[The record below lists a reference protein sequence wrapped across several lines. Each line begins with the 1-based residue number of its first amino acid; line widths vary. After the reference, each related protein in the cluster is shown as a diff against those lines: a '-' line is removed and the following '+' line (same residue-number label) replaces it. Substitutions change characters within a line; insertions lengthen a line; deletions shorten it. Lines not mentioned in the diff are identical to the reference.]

1 MVRKKLVLNACG
13 VKSLGGVKLFV
24 KAFELLVESGAEVIV
39 LYSEEEFYNELKNQ
53 SLENE
58 LITFI
63 KLTDKRYLH
72 PFLVLIMNTKQRKLI
87 ESYDA
92 VIHFGN
98 FGFKTKNKSLV
109 LLQNVLPFVQQNLKN
124 VILKYFIN
132 RSIKFSEYVIVQL
145 KHMNEII
152 EKKYRDKIIEI
163 GEIEEVIVDASNK
176 SGKIVFFGSAIPNKN
191 FDFMVKALQ
200 TISQDSTIT
209 VINPPKNIK
218 EFNCVYTET
227 HDQTLSVISENEIYF
242 HASEH
247 ETVGLPI
254 YEAQNLGLKIIIPKR
269 PYSDYFNYENVFFY
283 EYKNIDSAL
292 QKIEEAKNLKLKH
305 SKALLYNENWSKIL
319 EYV

>member
-24 KAFELLVESGAEVIV
+24 EAFELLVESGAEIIV

-72 PFLVLIMNTKQRKLI
+72 PFLMLITNFKQRKLI

-124 VILKYFIN
+124 VLLKYFIN

-145 KHMNEII
+145 KHMNKII

-163 GEIEEVIVDASNK
+163 GEIEEVIVNASNK
-176 SGKIVFFGSAIPNKN
+176 SGKIVFFGSDVPNKN
-191 FDFMVKALQ
+191 YDFMVKALQ
-200 TISQDSTIT
+200 TISQNSTIT

-227 HDQTLSVISENEIYF
+227 QDQTLSVISENEIYL

-269 PYSDYFNYENVFFY
+269 PYSDYFKYENVFFY

-319 EYV
+319 EYI

>member
-24 KAFELLVESGAEVIV
+24 EAFELLVESGAEVIV

-72 PFLVLIMNTKQRKLI
+72 PFLVLITNIEQRKLI

-124 VILKYFIN
+124 VLLRYFIN

-145 KHMNEII
+145 KHMNKII

-176 SGKIVFFGSAIPNKN
+176 SGKIVFFGSDIPNKN
-191 FDFMVKALQ
+191 YDFMVKALQ
-200 TISQDSTIT
+200 TISQNSTIT

-227 HDQTLSVISENEIYF
+227 QDQTLSVISENEIYL

-269 PYSDYFNYENVFFY
+269 PYSDYFKYENVFFY
-283 EYKNIDSAL
+283 EYKNIDSAV

>member
-24 KAFELLVESGAEVIV
+24 EAFELLVESGAEVIV

-72 PFLVLIMNTKQRKLI
+72 PFLVLITNTEQRKLI

-124 VILKYFIN
+124 VLLKYFIN

-145 KHMNEII
+145 KHMNKII

-176 SGKIVFFGSAIPNKN
+176 SGKIVFFGSDVPNKN
-191 FDFMVKALQ
+191 YDFMVKALQ
-200 TISQDSTIT
+200 TISQNSTIT

-227 HDQTLSVISENEIYF
+227 QDQTLSVISENEIYL

-269 PYSDYFNYENVFFY
+269 PYSDYFKYENVFFY

-319 EYV
+319 EYI

>member
-24 KAFELLVESGAEVIV
+24 EAFELLVESGAEIVV

-72 PFLVLIMNTKQRKLI
+72 PFLVLITNIKQRKLI
-87 ESYDA
+87 ESSDA

-124 VILKYFIN
+124 VLLKYFIN

-145 KHMNEII
+145 KHMNKII

-163 GEIEEVIVDASNK
+163 GEIEEVIVNASNK
-176 SGKIVFFGSAIPNKN
+176 SGKIVFFGSDVPNKN
-191 FDFMVKALQ
+191 YDFMVKALQ
-200 TISQDSTIT
+200 TISQNSTIT

-227 HDQTLSVISENEIYF
+227 QDQTLSVISENEIYL

-269 PYSDYFNYENVFFY
+269 PYSDYFKYENVFFY

-319 EYV
+319 EYI

>member
-24 KAFELLVESGAEVIV
+24 EAFELLVESGAEVIV

-72 PFLVLIMNTKQRKLI
+72 PFLVLITNIKQRKLI

-124 VILKYFIN
+124 VLLKYFIN
-132 RSIKFSEYVIVQL
+132 RSIKFSEYVT
-145 KHMNEII
+145 K
-152 EKKYRDKIIEI
+152 
-163 GEIEEVIVDASNK
+163 
-176 SGKIVFFGSAIPNKN
+176 
-191 FDFMVKALQ
+191 
-200 TISQDSTIT
+200 T
-209 VINPPKNIK
+209 
-218 EFNCVYTET
+218 
-227 HDQTLSVISENEIYF
+227 
-242 HASEH
+242 
-247 ETVGLPI
+247 
-254 YEAQNLGLKIIIPKR
+254 
-269 PYSDYFNYENVFFY
+269 
-283 EYKNIDSAL
+283 
-292 QKIEEAKNLKLKH
+292 
-305 SKALLYNENWSKIL
+305 
-319 EYV
+319 

>member
-24 KAFELLVESGAEVIV
+24 EAFELLVESGAEVIV

-72 PFLVLIMNTKQRKLI
+72 PFLVLITNIKQRKLI

-124 VILKYFIN
+124 VLLKYFIN

-163 GEIEEVIVDASNK
+163 GEIEEVIVNASNK
-176 SGKIVFFGSAIPNKN
+176 SGKIVFFGSDIPNKN
-191 FDFMVKALQ
+191 YDFMVKALQ
-200 TISQDSTIT
+200 TISQNSTIT

-227 HDQTLSVISENEIYF
+227 QDQTLSVISENEIYL

-269 PYSDYFNYENVFFY
+269 PYSDYFKYENVFFY
-283 EYKNIDSAL
+283 EYKNIDSAV

-319 EYV
+319 EYI

>member
-24 KAFELLVESGAEVIV
+24 EAFELIVESGAEVIV

-72 PFLVLIMNTKQRKLI
+72 PFLVLITNIKQRKLI

-124 VILKYFIN
+124 VLLKYFIN

-145 KHMNEII
+145 KHMNKII

-163 GEIEEVIVDASNK
+163 GEIEEVIVNASNK
-176 SGKIVFFGSAIPNKN
+176 SGKIVFFGSDVPNKN
-191 FDFMVKALQ
+191 YDFMVKALQ
-200 TISQDSTIT
+200 TISQNSTIT

-227 HDQTLSVISENEIYF
+227 QDQTLSVISENEIYF

-269 PYSDYFNYENVFFY
+269 PYSDYFKYENVFFY
-283 EYKNIDSAL
+283 EYKNIDSAVK
-292 QKIEEAKNLKLKH
+292 KIEEAKNLKLKH

-319 EYV
+319 EYI

>member
-24 KAFELLVESGAEVIV
+24 EAFELLVESGAEVIV

-72 PFLVLIMNTKQRKLI
+72 PFLVLITNIKQRKLI

-124 VILKYFIN
+124 VLLKYFIN

-176 SGKIVFFGSAIPNKN
+176 SGKIVFFGSDIPNKN
-191 FDFMVKALQ
+191 YDFMVKALQ
-200 TISQDSTIT
+200 TISQNSTIT

-227 HDQTLSVISENEIYF
+227 QDQTLSVISENEIYL

-269 PYSDYFNYENVFFY
+269 PYSDYFKYENVFFY
-283 EYKNIDSAL
+283 EYKNINSAV

-319 EYV
+319 EYI

>member
-1 MVRKKLVLNACG
+1 
-13 VKSLGGVKLFV
+13 
-24 KAFELLVESGAEVIV
+24 
-39 LYSEEEFYNELKNQ
+39 
-53 SLENE
+53 
-58 LITFI
+58 
-63 KLTDKRYLH
+63 
-72 PFLVLIMNTKQRKLI
+72 MNTKQRKLI

-227 HDQTLSVISENEIYF
+227 QDQTLSVISENEIYL
-242 HASEH
+242 HASEY

-283 EYKNIDSAL
+283 EYKNIESAV

-319 EYV
+319 EYI

>member
-24 KAFELLVESGAEVIV
+24 EAFELLVESGAEIVV

-72 PFLVLIMNTKQRKLI
+72 PFLVLITNTEQRKLI

-124 VILKYFIN
+124 ILLKYFIN

-176 SGKIVFFGSAIPNKN
+176 SGKIVFFGSDIPNKN
-191 FDFMVKALQ
+191 YDFMVKALK
-200 TISQDSTIT
+200 TISLNSTIT

-227 HDQTLSVISENEIYF
+227 QDQTLSVVSENEIYL

-269 PYSDYFNYENVFFY
+269 PYSDYFKYENVFFY
-283 EYKNIDSAL
+283 EYKNIDSAV

>member
-24 KAFELLVESGAEVIV
+24 EAFELLVESGAEVIV

-72 PFLVLIMNTKQRKLI
+72 PFLVLITNIKQRKLI

-124 VILKYFIN
+124 VLLKYFIN

-145 KHMNEII
+145 KHMNEFI
-152 EKKYRDKIIEI
+152 EKKYKDKIIEI

-176 SGKIVFFGSAIPNKN
+176 SGKIVFFGSEIPNKN
-191 FDFMVKALQ
+191 YDFMVKTLQ
-200 TISQDSTIT
+200 TISQNYTIT

-227 HDQTLSVISENEIYF
+227 QDQTLSVISENEIYI

-269 PYSDYFNYENVFFY
+269 PYSDYFKYENVFFY
-283 EYKNIDSAL
+283 EYKNIDSAV

-319 EYV
+319 EYI

>member
-24 KAFELLVESGAEVIV
+24 EAFELLVESGAEIVV

-72 PFLVLIMNTKQRKLI
+72 PFLVLITNIEQRKLI

-124 VILKYFIN
+124 VLLKYFIN

-176 SGKIVFFGSAIPNKN
+176 SGKIVFFGSDIPNKN
-191 FDFMVKALQ
+191 YDFMVKALK
-200 TISQDSTIT
+200 TISLNSTIT

-227 HDQTLSVISENEIYF
+227 QDQTLSVISENEIYL

-269 PYSDYFNYENVFFY
+269 PYSDYFKYENVFFY
-283 EYKNIDSAL
+283 EYKNIDSAV

-319 EYV
+319 EYI

>member
-24 KAFELLVESGAEVIV
+24 EAFELLVESGAEIIV

-72 PFLVLIMNTKQRKLI
+72 PFLVLITNIKQRKLI

-124 VILKYFIN
+124 VLLKYFIN

-145 KHMNEII
+145 KHMNKII

-176 SGKIVFFGSAIPNKN
+176 SGKIVFFGSDVPNKN
-191 FDFMVKALQ
+191 YDFMVKALQ
-200 TISQDSTIT
+200 TISQNSTIT

-227 HDQTLSVISENEIYF
+227 QDQTLSVISENEIYL

-269 PYSDYFNYENVFFY
+269 PYSDYFKYENVFFY

-319 EYV
+319 EYI

>member
-24 KAFELLVESGAEVIV
+24 EAFELLIESGAEVIV

-72 PFLVLIMNTKQRKLI
+72 PFLVLITNIKQRKLI

-124 VILKYFIN
+124 VLLKYFIN

-163 GEIEEVIVDASNK
+163 GEIEEVIIDANNK
-176 SGKIVFFGSAIPNKN
+176 SGKIVFFGSDIPNKN
-191 FDFMVKALQ
+191 YDFMVRALQ
-200 TISQDSTIT
+200 TISQNSTIT

-227 HDQTLSVISENEIYF
+227 QDQTLSVISENEIYL

-269 PYSDYFNYENVFFY
+269 PYSDYFKYENVFFY
-283 EYKNIDSAL
+283 EYKNIDSAV

-305 SKALLYNENWSKIL
+305 LKALLYNENWSKIL
-319 EYV
+319 EYI

>member
-24 KAFELLVESGAEVIV
+24 EAFELLVESGAEVIV

-72 PFLVLIMNTKQRKLI
+72 PFLVLITNIKQRKLI

-124 VILKYFIN
+124 VLLKYFIN

-145 KHMNEII
+145 KHMNKII

-176 SGKIVFFGSAIPNKN
+176 SGKIVFFGSDIPNKN
-191 FDFMVKALQ
+191 YDFMVKALK
-200 TISQDSTIT
+200 TISQNSTIT

-227 HDQTLSVISENEIYF
+227 QDQTLSVISENEIYL

-269 PYSDYFNYENVFFY
+269 PYSDYFKYENVFFY

>member
-24 KAFELLVESGAEVIV
+24 EAFELLVESGAEVIV

-72 PFLVLIMNTKQRKLI
+72 PFLVLITNIKQRKLI

-124 VILKYFIN
+124 VLLKYFIN

-145 KHMNEII
+145 KHMNEFI
-152 EKKYRDKIIEI
+152 EKKYKDKIIEI

-176 SGKIVFFGSAIPNKN
+176 SGKIVFFGSEIPNKN
-191 FDFMVKALQ
+191 YDFMVKTLQ
-200 TISQDSTIT
+200 TISKNYTIT

-227 HDQTLSVISENEIYF
+227 QDQTLSVISENEIYI

-269 PYSDYFNYENVFFY
+269 PYSDYFKYENVFFY

-319 EYV
+319 EYI

>member
-24 KAFELLVESGAEVIV
+24 EAFELLVESGAEVIV

-72 PFLVLIMNTKQRKLI
+72 PFLLLITNNKQRKLI

-124 VILKYFIN
+124 VLLKYFIN
-132 RSIKFSEYVIVQL
+132 RSIRFSEYVIVQL

-176 SGKIVFFGSAIPNKN
+176 SGKIVFFGSDIPNKN
-191 FDFMVKALQ
+191 YDFMVKALK
-200 TISQDSTIT
+200 TISLNSTIT

-227 HDQTLSVISENEIYF
+227 QDQTLSVISENEIYL

-269 PYSDYFNYENVFFY
+269 PYSDYFKYENVFFY

-292 QKIEEAKNLKLKH
+292 QKIEEAKNFKLKH

-319 EYV
+319 EYI

>member
-24 KAFELLVESGAEVIV
+24 EAFELLVESGAEVIV

-53 SLENE
+53 SLEND

-72 PFLVLIMNTKQRKLI
+72 PFLVLITNIEQRKLI

-124 VILKYFIN
+124 VLLKYFIN

-145 KHMNEII
+145 KHMNKII

-163 GEIEEVIVDASNK
+163 GEIEEVIVNASNK
-176 SGKIVFFGSAIPNKN
+176 SGKIVFFGSDVPNKN
-191 FDFMVKALQ
+191 YDFMVKALQ
-200 TISQDSTIT
+200 TISQNSTIT

-227 HDQTLSVISENEIYF
+227 QDQTLSVISENEIYL

-269 PYSDYFNYENVFFY
+269 PYSDYFKYENVFFY
-283 EYKNIDSAL
+283 EYKNIDSAV

>member
-24 KAFELLVESGAEVIV
+24 EAFELLVESGAEVIV

-72 PFLVLIMNTKQRKLI
+72 PFLVLITNSKQRKLI
-87 ESYDA
+87 ESNDA

-124 VILKYFIN
+124 VLLKYFIN

-176 SGKIVFFGSAIPNKN
+176 SGKIVFFGSDIPNKN
-191 FDFMVKALQ
+191 YDFMVKALQ
-200 TISQDSTIT
+200 TISQNSTIT

-227 HDQTLSVISENEIYF
+227 QDQTLSVISENEIYL

-269 PYSDYFNYENVFFY
+269 PYSKYFKYENVFFY
-283 EYKNIDSAL
+283 EYKNIESVV

-319 EYV
+319 EYI

>member
-24 KAFELLVESGAEVIV
+24 EAFELLVESGAEVIV

-72 PFLVLIMNTKQRKLI
+72 PFLVLITNIKQRKLI

-124 VILKYFIN
+124 VLLKYFIN

-176 SGKIVFFGSAIPNKN
+176 SGKIVFFGSDVPNKN
-191 FDFMVKALQ
+191 YDFMVKALQ
-200 TISQDSTIT
+200 TISQNSTIT

-227 HDQTLSVISENEIYF
+227 QDQTLSVISENEIYL

-269 PYSDYFNYENVFFY
+269 PYSDYFQYENVFFY
-283 EYKNIDSAL
+283 EYKNINSAV
-292 QKIEEAKNLKLKH
+292 QKIEEAKKLKLKH

-319 EYV
+319 DYV

>member
-24 KAFELLVESGAEVIV
+24 EAFELLVESGAEIVV

-124 VILKYFIN
+124 ILLKYFIN

-176 SGKIVFFGSAIPNKN
+176 SGKIVFFGSDIPNKN
-191 FDFMVKALQ
+191 YDFMVKALQ
-200 TISQDSTIT
+200 TISQNSTIT

-227 HDQTLSVISENEIYF
+227 QDQTLSVISENEIYL

-269 PYSDYFNYENVFFY
+269 PYSDYFKYENVFFY
-283 EYKNIDSAL
+283 EYKNIDSAV

>member
-24 KAFELLVESGAEVIV
+24 EAFELLVESGAEVIV
-39 LYSEEEFYNELKNQ
+39 LYSEEEFYNDLKNQ

-72 PFLVLIMNTKQRKLI
+72 PFLVLITNIKQRKLI

-124 VILKYFIN
+124 VLLKYFIN

-145 KHMNEII
+145 KHMNEFI
-152 EKKYRDKIIEI
+152 EKKYKDKIIEI

-176 SGKIVFFGSAIPNKN
+176 SGKIVFFGSEIPNKN
-191 FDFMVKALQ
+191 YDFMVKTLQ
-200 TISQDSTIT
+200 TISQNYTIT

-227 HDQTLSVISENEIYF
+227 QDQTLSVISENEIYI

-269 PYSDYFNYENVFFY
+269 PYSDYFKYENVFFY
-283 EYKNIDSAL
+283 EYKNIDSAV

-319 EYV
+319 EYI

>member
-24 KAFELLVESGAEVIV
+24 EAFELLVESGAEVIV

-72 PFLVLIMNTKQRKLI
+72 PFLVLITNFEQRKLI

-124 VILKYFIN
+124 VLLKYFIN

-145 KHMNEII
+145 KHMNEIV

-176 SGKIVFFGSAIPNKN
+176 SGKIVFFGSDIPNKN
-191 FDFMVKALQ
+191 YDFMVKALK
-200 TISQDSTIT
+200 TISLNSTIT

-227 HDQTLSVISENEIYF
+227 QDQTLSVISENEIYL

-269 PYSDYFNYENVFFY
+269 PYSDYFKYENVFLY
-283 EYKNIDSAL
+283 EYKNIHSAV